1 MEGKATSMFFND
13 KEKYEIRHRALLE
26 AIRFCGGVAAFSR
39 RIKVGRS
46 RASNWLNQPE
56 IKIPYEYVV
65 LTEDVT
71 QVSIERLSPFT
82 EAANKAIRRL
92 RQIDK
97 LSTLELPLNE
107 IQLGNT
113 FYPDYCKVK
122 QSIIV
127 STDRVLISGL
137 TELKTQKANGLKKVS
152 VIVLDLKSLIL
163 EMRSLQ
169 SIGVELLPSER
180 LAIGLHLEPLLGKT
194 RGYRSDLKK
203 GDTHK
208 PLSNN
213 DSQLCRIC
221 DEMTGRKDSKI
232 AQIVGLTSKD
242 TYNRV
247 KQVYLHGIPALL
259 QVLDEKHI
267 SIAMAA
273 KVAKL
278 TMSDQVAYLE
288 KRGMSEGLS
297 FKHSKHH

>member
-1 MEGKATSMFFND
+1 MFFND
-13 KEKYEIRHRALLE
+13 REKYEIRHRALLE
-26 AIRFCGGVAAFSR
+26 AIRFCGGVAAYSK

-56 IKIPYEYVV
+56 INIPYEYVV

-92 RQIDK
+92 SARDK
-97 LSTLELPLNE
+97 LFTLDLPLDE
-107 IQLGNT
+107 IQLGN
-113 FYPDYCKVK
+113 YCYSDYSKLK

-137 TELKTQKANGLKKVS
+137 SELQAQKANGMKKVP
-152 VIVLDLKSLIL
+152 VTVLDVGSLIL

-169 SIGVELLPSER
+169 TMGTDLLLSER
-180 LAIGLHLEPLLGKT
+180 LAIGLHLEQLLGNGQ
-194 RGYRSDLKK
+194 GYRSDLKK
-203 GDTHK
+203 RGTDK
-208 PLSNN
+208 PLYNN
-213 DSQLCRIC
+213 DSQPCRIC
-221 DEMTGRKDSKI
+221 DEVPGRKDSKI
-232 AQIVGLTSKD
+232 AQIVGLETKD

-247 KQVYLHGIPALL
+247 KHVYLHGIPALL
-259 QVLDEKHI
+259 QALDEKQI

-278 TMSDQVAYLE
+278 PVIDQAAYLE
-288 KRGMSEGLS
+288 KIGIGEGLS